1 MIGWSLA
8 VGLGVAGG
16 VFLAIRGGQGSS
28 DGLDGLGAARDL
40 EMREVDLGGKHEF
53 MFELLSDGRR
63 VAAIMAVRKK
73 ISGKVRYV
81 IRGVNVLTENRRNG
95 LATMLYEKAATEACR
110 RRAPLASDE
119 RVGSMSRKFWEK
131 QIRKGRAEVLSK
143 RGGSENGQKS
153 EVFSLRC
160 PMESLRGIL

>member
-53 MFELLSDGRR
+53 MF
-63 VAAIMAVRKK
+63 
-73 ISGKVRYV
+73 
-81 IRGVNVLTENRRNG
+81 
-95 LATMLYEKAATEACR
+95 
-110 RRAPLASDE
+110 
-119 RVGSMSRKFWEK
+119 
-131 QIRKGRAEVLSK
+131 
-143 RGGSENGQKS
+143 
-153 EVFSLRC
+153 
-160 PMESLRGIL
+160 